1 LFYKLGDRT
10 GIIDPLPDTPAKSPT
25 KGRGAV
31 TNQTNR
37 YERLVAQPVDDG
49 WQGAD
54 TEDYL
59 SPLRT
64 ALIRDTSKTIIA
76 RNNSPDI
83 PFEQSINP
91 YRGCEHGCVYCF
103 ARPTHAFLGLS
114 PGLDF
119 ESRILFKPE
128 AARLLE
134 KELRRP
140 SYKCSVIAMGTN
152 TDPYQPTEKSLRIT
166 RSILEVLSAFN
177 QPVGI
182 VTKSALVLRDLD
194 ILAPMAERGLA
205 QVCVSVT
212 TLDRTL
218 ANKLEPRA
226 ATPGRRIETIG
237 TLAAAGVP
245 TGVMAAPMIPALNDH
260 EMEKI
265 LQTARQAGAQIASYM
280 LLRLPL
286 EINNLFV
293 EWLEVHAP
301 DKARH
306 VMSLIRDTRNGKAY
320 EAEFGSRM
328 QGTGEYAALL
338 KKRFG
343 IASRR
348 LGYDAIER
356 FELDTSQFRPPL
368 ARDGQLSL
376 FKIDPS

>member
-1 LFYKLGDRT
+1 MPY
-10 GIIDPLPDTPAKSPT
+10 TPAKGPT

-37 YERLVAQPVDDG
+37 YERLIAQPVDDG

-54 TEDYL
+54 TEDDL
-59 SPLRT
+59 PPLRT
-64 ALIRDTSKTIIA
+64 TLIRDTSKTVIA

-119 ESRILFKPE
+119 ESRIPFKPE

-140 SYKCSVIAMGTN
+140 SYKCSVIAIGTN

-265 LQTARQAGAQIASYM
+265 LQTARQAGAQIASYI

-286 EINNLFV
+286 EIKDLFV

-376 FKIDPS
+376 FLD